1 MPTIN
6 KSFLSLTA
14 GDLMSEQ
21 VIVLTQEM
29 PLQEAARRLLENQ
42 IGGAPVV
49 DGWGKCVGVL
59 SAADFVRLAGQSHA
73 AAPARSVS
81 CSQPHSVLADWQVVE
96 VEQLPAGAVRHYM
109 TADPV
114 TVQAD
119 IPIRSLARQ
128 MIDAHIHRLI
138 VVDAGERP
146 VGVVSSS
153 DILSAV
159 AYAPEVKSQQSENC
173 LTSDF

>member
-6 KSFLSLTA
+6 KAFLSLTA
-14 GDLMSEQ
+14 ADLMSDQ

-29 PLQEAARRLLENQ
+29 PLQEAARQLLENQ

-73 AAPARSVS
+73 AAPARPDS
-81 CSQPHSVLADWQVVE
+81 CSQPHAGPADWQVVE
-96 VEQLPAGAVRHYM
+96 VEHLPGGEVRHYM

-138 VVDAGERP
+138 VVDAAERP

-159 AYAPEVKSQQSENC
+159 AYASEVRTQKSENC
-173 LTSDF
+173 LTSDL